1 MQLVNVTKIWLTL
14 CMFVPFYAFWVLLA
28 CNLGVFLYALY
39 VRARVVSTDKA
50 LEALDWETIVNLTGE
65 MATVKKSIQ
74 KLSNRLNGMQ
84 NSDPSA
90 ILAELPQLQN
100 VTQSN
105 GRIGG

>member
-1 MQLVNVTKIWLTL
+1 MWLTV
-14 CMFVPFYAFWVLLA
+14 CMFVPMYAFYVLVA
-28 CNLGVFLYALY
+28 CNLGVLGYALY
-39 VRARVVSTDKA
+39 VRAHLRATDEA
-50 LEALDWETIVNLTGE
+50 LAKLDWETLVTLTGD

-74 KLSNRLNGMQ
+74 KLSNRINGM
-84 NSDPSA
+84 NNADPQA

>member
-1 MQLVNVTKIWLTL
+1 MYI
-14 CMFVPFYAFWVLLA
+14 PFYALYVLLA
-28 CNLGVFLYALY
+28 CNLGVLLIALY

-50 LEALDWETIVNLTGE
+50 LEALDWETMVNLTGE

-74 KLSNRLNGMQ
+74 KLSNRLNGM
-84 NSDPSA
+84 NNADPQQ